1 MFLAQFGAAG
11 AAIRRETAPAARFR
25 TGKRPELGMM
35 RAMRTFVL
43 MATLATLAGCGG
55 GKTGSMGNKPETSP
69 LILARPYTADVPDGW
84 YNDTPLPVVILL
96 HGFGA
101 GGYVQEA
108 YFGFNRLVNDHKVIV
123 VAPNGTLNQDGALFW
138 NATDAC
144 CDAYGQ
150 GVDDVAYLS
159 AVIDDVKINWMVDAD
174 HIYVV
179 GHSNGGYMA
188 HRLGCEIADKLAGI
202 VSLAGNNW
210 KDASKCN
217 PSRPVSALQ
226 VHSDTDE
233 TVPYTGGG
241 LRPSAHDSMA
251 VWAAKNG
258 CSGDVVPTG
267 QTLDLDE
274 MVAGAETEPGA
285 WSCPAPSR
293 AAELWTMHG
302 SMHMPKLFTPLWGD
316 TVYAWLKSHAAVQ

>member
-1 MFLAQFGAAG
+1 
-11 AAIRRETAPAARFR
+11 
-25 TGKRPELGMM
+25 MM

-43 MATLATLAGCGG
+43 WSALACAACSNGG
-55 GKTGSMGNKPETSP
+55 AKGGDLGNKPETNP
-69 LILARPYTADVPDGW
+69 LIVARPYQVDVPDGW
-84 YNDTPLPVVILL
+84 YNDSPLPAVILL

-108 YFGFNRLVNDHKVIV
+108 YFGFNRLVNDRRVLVI
-123 VAPNGTLNQDGALFW
+123 APNGTRNPDRALFW

-144 CDAYGQ
+144 CDVYGQ
-150 GVDDVAYLS
+150 NPDDVAYLK
-159 AVIDDVKINWMVDAD
+159 ALVDDLKINWMVDAD
-174 HIYVV
+174 HIYFV

-188 HRLGCEIADKLAGI
+188 HRMACDDAEQIAGI

-210 KDASKCN
+210 KDPAKCN
-217 PSRPVSALQ
+217 PSRPVPVLQ

-233 TVPYTGGG
+233 TVPYEGGG

-258 CSGDVVPTG
+258 CTGDVVPTG
-267 QTLDLDE
+267 QTIDLDE
-274 MVAGAETEPGA
+274 YVAGAETAPGA
-285 WSCPAPSR
+285 WSCPDPSR

-302 SMHMPKLFTPLWGD
+302 SMHMPKLLTPTWGN
-316 TVYAWLKSHAAVQ
+316 TVYDWLKSHAAVR